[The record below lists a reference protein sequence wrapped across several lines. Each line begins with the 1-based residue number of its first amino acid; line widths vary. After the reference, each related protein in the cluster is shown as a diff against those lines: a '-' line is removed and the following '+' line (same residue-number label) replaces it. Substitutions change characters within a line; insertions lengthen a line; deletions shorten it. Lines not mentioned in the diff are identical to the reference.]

1 MATKI
6 KEAEERIEPIKITDQ
21 ESGKVYILDF
31 NRESVMFA
39 ESRGF
44 DTELLLKFP
53 VTHFPDFLYYSLR
66 ANHRNVARNQSDNL
80 YERLGGYSPAFL
92 ERLLLLYNQA
102 AQANNIVENTED
114 MGKNGNLTVEL

>member
-6 KEAEERIEPIKITDQ
+6 KEAEVRIEPVKITDT
-21 ESGKVYILDF
+21 ESGAVYTLDF
-31 NRESVMFA
+31 NRESVIFA

-44 DTELLLKFP
+44 DPELLVKFP
-53 VTHFPDFLYYSLR
+53 VSNFPDFLFYSLR
-66 ANHRNVARNQSDNL
+66 ANHRNIARNQSDKL

-92 ERLLLLYNQA
+92 ERLLQLYNQA
-102 AQANNIVENTED
+102 ALANNIVEATED